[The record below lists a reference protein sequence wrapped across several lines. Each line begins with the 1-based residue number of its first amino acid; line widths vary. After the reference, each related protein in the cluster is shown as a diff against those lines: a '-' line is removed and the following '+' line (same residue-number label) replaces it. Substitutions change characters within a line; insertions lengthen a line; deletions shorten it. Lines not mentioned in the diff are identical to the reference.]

1 MARGKSPDLPL
12 ASASNSPGGRAALNP
27 RARGSAMSSMQFGVF
42 GTGAPDHFALP
53 AGFDPAGIPDT
64 TAGRAAPA

>member
-1 MARGKSPDLPL
+1 
-12 ASASNSPGGRAALNP
+12 
-27 RARGSAMSSMQFGVF
+27 MSSMQFGVF

-64 TAGRAAPA
+64 TAGRAAPAA